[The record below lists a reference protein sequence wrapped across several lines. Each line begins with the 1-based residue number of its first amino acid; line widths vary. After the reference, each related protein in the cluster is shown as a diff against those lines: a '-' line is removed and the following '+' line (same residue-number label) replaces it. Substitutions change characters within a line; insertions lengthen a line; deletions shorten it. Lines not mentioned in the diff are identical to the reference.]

1 MQVSTKKARIERAQI
16 KKRVKVLVK
25 HLLAKIA
32 PLFKTAATTVSLF
45 PPHLREWGYSVACHV
60 HFCADGR
67 SSFVREAKTNSSVNT
82 DLNPTQ

>member
-45 PPHLREWGYSVACHV
+45 PPHLRECGGTRLLVMCIFALTV
-60 HFCADGR
+60 DLL
-67 SSFVREAKTNSSVNT
+67 SFVRQRQTR
-82 DLNPTQ
+82 Q